1 MFETWTEPSSPR
13 YPDFHDTFGRYV
25 FSSLSDTEILNIPT
39 IGLIGTDNSADK
51 IRKELYA
58 LAYPFSNCKVLDL
71 GNLTKKGTDE
81 LGVLLQEVIKKGII
95 PILISSDKGIM
106 LEQVQTGTQLAPASS
121 WVVIHPTLGHD
132 IHLLSKIE
140 PLCLSGSIKIR
151 FLGHQTH
158 ITPASAIATLHDLD
172 LESLRLGHVR
182 QNLDRVEPWCR
193 SVDHAIF
200 DVNALRKTDFNAK
213 ADSNP
218 GGFFYE
224 EACKIAQYIGA
235 SSHLQSFG
243 IYGYQTQLDHDGISA
258 AVIAQL
264 IWYTIDGLNNF
275 REEKN
280 IQKQKLTQYIVH
292 ASHNDMDINF
302 WKSQDSGRW
311 WMEVPGHEH
320 HWISCTYDD
329 YLEAS
334 HGDFSQ
340 RLINVLNRM

>member
-1 MFETWTEPSSPR
+1 MFDKWTVPSSIRPI
-13 YPDFHDTFGRYV
+13 DFYDTFGTYV
-25 FSSLSDTEILNIPT
+25 ISSLSDVEISNAPNV
-39 IGLIGTDNSADK
+39 GLIGADHSADK
-51 IRKELYA
+51 IRKELFA
-58 LAYPFSNCKVLDL
+58 LAFPFSNCRVLDL
-71 GNLTKKGTDE
+71 GNLNQKGVADLST
-81 LGVLLQEVIKKGII
+81 VLQEVIDKGII
-95 PILISSDKGIM
+95 PILISSEKAGM
-106 LEQVQTGTQLAPASS
+106 LEQLKAGSQLAPASS
-121 WVVIHPTLGHD
+121 WVIIHPTLGHD
-132 IHLLSKIE
+132 SQLLSHIE
-140 PLCLSGSIKIR
+140 PLSLSGTLKVR

-158 ITPASAIATLHDLD
+158 ITPASTIDLLHHLD

-213 ADSNP
+213 TDSNP

-224 EACKIAQYIGA
+224 EACKITQYIGA

-243 IYGYQTQLDHDGISA
+243 IYGYQAQLDHDGISA

-264 IWYTIDGLNNF
+264 IWYAIEGLNNF

-280 IQKQKLTQYIVH
+280 IQKQKLTQYVVH

-302 WKSQDSGRW
+302 WKSQESGRW